1 LPDRNPIHPTD
12 FGVRREAQR
21 HAALV
26 KANRAAGQMNRRGAE
41 TESGFGD
48 VLYDDEKSPV
58 GATPRTV
65 SKDLMASRWALG
77 ESGAVKK
84 GRLVRCTW
92 VSPRERRAEP
102 QGCGKL
108 GRPKQTNKPR
118 L

>member
-1 LPDRNPIHPTD
+1 MD
-12 FGVRREAQR
+12 FGMLF
-21 HAALV
+21 HADA
-26 KANRAAGQMNRRGAE
+26 M
-41 TESGFGD
+41 S
-48 VLYDDEKSPV
+48 SV
-58 GATPRTV
+58 GSTRRTV